1 LSVREIIKENAHL
14 SSMFETVPEYILQRC
29 FIKRFEKRT
38 MILNKD
44 DEINDIYFV
53 CEGSIRVISEFVNGT
68 IHGFAYVEPGD
79 IIGAM
84 ELLSEHRVSACSLE
98 TVTDSVVISM
108 AITDFMEWFELDHS
122 FSKAVARMVARKFFP
137 TSYDYGVVFKEEAVK
152 TVGRYLYKYALNES
166 KVQGNIEIDMTRQYL
181 GEELGVSTRTVYR
194 ALKKLNQLGCIS
206 IINGEMI
213 LSPKNLSSLRDWID
227 DK

>member
-1 LSVREIIKENAHL
+1 MSVREIIKENPHL

-108 AITDFMEWFELDHS
+108 AITDFMEWFELDHG

-152 TVGRYLYKYALNES
+152 
-166 KVQGNIEIDMTRQYL
+166 Q
-181 GEELGVSTRTVYR
+181 
-194 ALKKLNQLGCIS
+194 
-206 IINGEMI
+206 
-213 LSPKNLSSLRDWID
+213 
-227 DK
+227 